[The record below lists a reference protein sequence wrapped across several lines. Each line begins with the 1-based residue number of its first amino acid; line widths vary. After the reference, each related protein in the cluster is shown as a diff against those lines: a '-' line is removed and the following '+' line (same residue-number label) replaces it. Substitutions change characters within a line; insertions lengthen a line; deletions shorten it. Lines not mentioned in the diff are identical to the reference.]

1 MGLFSKRSKANPAVE
16 IDGIKIEY
24 DLANEDWQ
32 FSHKG
37 ADFVAYSATFIIPS
51 EALLSSILAA
61 TENLQPEMIQRLS
74 KEVKA
79 DDGETFLIN
88 LTDLHAQDSFEVS
101 WSSGKSWGDVG
112 VDFTIRNHA
121 ITDESWGD

>member
-1 MGLFSKRSKANPAVE
+1 MALKSNTT
-16 IDGIKIEY
+16 
-24 DLANEDWQ
+24 WQ
-32 FSHKG
+32 TNIG
-37 ADFVAYSATFIIPS
+37 NSAIRAPI
-51 EALLSSILAA
+51 LLLTAQPLSFPRRHRFQSILAD

-74 KEVKA
+74 IEVKA
-79 DDGETFLIN
+79 NDGETFLIN
-88 LTDLHAQDSFEVS
+88 LTDLHAPDSFEVS

>member
-24 DLANEDWQ
+24 DLANEYWQ